1 MLPPYEIKAK
11 DFTHVLRGYAVEE
24 VDEYCAFAL
33 DKYTEL
39 YRENDALEQRIAS
52 LEAELA
58 HFREDEESI
67 RSALVDAKR
76 ASTRIV
82 EEATERSKVILHSA
96 KLNCDR
102 ILSEFRSAVSE
113 ERDELLLL
121 RAMVKK
127 FKDDLFATYKTHIEY
142 IERIAPELDSLDE
155 SEFSDEA
162 VLRLAVESIKGS
174 IREDVSTTDGDV
186 PLPTDGADASGA
198 ADGAVATAAA
208 DGDSAAGVAVPN
220 GAATNGAANA
230 ETENATGGNAET
242 ADDAADACDDST
254 VTDEVGAVDA
264 ENIESDDIAADGA
277 ENIAYDDAAA
287 DGAELADNAA
297 GADGGIPV
305 IAAAAS
311 GTVDGAT
318 NGAVSGA
325 ADDIVS
331 GAASGAAD
339 GSAGVSAGAAAS
351 NTADSTA
358 AEQMSIFSDE
368 DELILER
375 GGLGGFDAE
384 SADDE
389 EDDFLAFPE
398 ELTSHGDDTESD
410 AIGDLL
416 SDIRDDSNG

>member
-11 DFTHVLRGYAVEE
+11 EFTHVLRGYAVEE

-39 YRENDALEQRIAS
+39 YRENDALEQKIAS

-127 FKDDLFATYKTHIEY
+127 FKDDLFSAYKTHIEY

-174 IREDVSTTDGDV
+174 IREDESTADGDI
-186 PLPTDGADASGA
+186 PLPTDDAASDAAEEAAQIDSDTAESEATETAGTDELTGQTDSAAEGDVQNADGAAYAAENGGVADESNGDA
-198 ADGAVATAAA
+198 ADGAALDAV
-208 DGDSAAGVAVPN
+208 DDEQIDSA
-220 GAATNGAANA
+220 
-230 ETENATGGNAET
+230 GG
-242 ADDAADACDDST
+242 
-254 VTDEVGAVDA
+254 
-264 ENIESDDIAADGA
+264 
-277 ENIAYDDAAA
+277 
-287 DGAELADNAA
+287 
-297 GADGGIPV
+297 
-305 IAAAAS
+305 
-311 GTVDGAT
+311 
-318 NGAVSGA
+318 
-325 ADDIVS
+325 ADDIPTD
-331 GAASGAAD
+331 GDAPDDMDAD
-339 GSAGVSAGAAAS
+339 IAEDSADSSGSASNNAS
-351 NTADSTA
+351 VGTETSIPVMNADSGTA
-358 AEQMSIFSDE
+358 GVQMSLFSDE
-368 DELILER
+368 DELVLER
-375 GGLGGFDAE
+375 SELGGFDAE
-384 SADDE
+384 MPDE
-389 EDDFLAFPE
+389 NDEDDDFLAFPE
-398 ELTSHGDDTESD
+398 ELGSAPDNSTGDELNSLLDDIRGESD
-410 AIGDLL
+410 D
-416 SDIRDDSNG
+416 

>member
-11 DFTHVLRGYAVEE
+11 EFTHVLRGYAVEE

-39 YRENDALEQRIAS
+39 YRENDALEQKIAS

-127 FKDDLFATYKTHIEY
+127 FKDDLFSAYKTHIEY

-174 IREDVSTTDGDV
+174 IREDESTADGDI
-186 PLPTDGADASGA
+186 PLPTDDAASDAAEEAAQIDSDTAESEATETAGTDELTGQTDSAAEGDVQNADGAAYAAENGGAADESNGDA
-198 ADGAVATAAA
+198 ADGAALDAV
-208 DGDSAAGVAVPN
+208 DDEQIDSA
-220 GAATNGAANA
+220 
-230 ETENATGGNAET
+230 GG
-242 ADDAADACDDST
+242 
-254 VTDEVGAVDA
+254 
-264 ENIESDDIAADGA
+264 
-277 ENIAYDDAAA
+277 
-287 DGAELADNAA
+287 
-297 GADGGIPV
+297 
-305 IAAAAS
+305 
-311 GTVDGAT
+311 
-318 NGAVSGA
+318 
-325 ADDIVS
+325 ADDIPTDGDAPDDMDADIAED
-331 GAASGAAD
+331 GADSS
-339 GSAGVSAGAAAS
+339 GSASNNAS
-351 NTADSTA
+351 VGTETSIPVMNADSGTA
-358 AEQMSIFSDE
+358 GVQMSLFSDE
-368 DELILER
+368 DELVLER
-375 GGLGGFDAE
+375 SELGGFDAE
-384 SADDE
+384 MPDE
-389 EDDFLAFPE
+389 NDEDDDFLAFPE
-398 ELTSHGDDTESD
+398 ELGSAPDNSTGDELNSLLDDIRGESD
-410 AIGDLL
+410 D
-416 SDIRDDSNG
+416 

>member
-11 DFTHVLRGYAVEE
+11 EFTHVLRGYAVEE

-39 YRENDALEQRIAS
+39 YRENDALEQKIAS

-127 FKDDLFATYKTHIEY
+127 FKDDLFSAYKTHIEY
-142 IERIAPELDSLDE
+142 IELIAPELDSLDE

-174 IREDVSTTDGDV
+174 IREDESTADGDI
-186 PLPTDGADASGA
+186 PLPTDDAASDAAEEAAQIDSDTAESEATETAGTDELTGQTDSAAEGDVQNADGAAYAAENGGVADESNGDA
-198 ADGAVATAAA
+198 ADGAALDAV
-208 DGDSAAGVAVPN
+208 DDEQIDSA
-220 GAATNGAANA
+220 
-230 ETENATGGNAET
+230 GG
-242 ADDAADACDDST
+242 
-254 VTDEVGAVDA
+254 
-264 ENIESDDIAADGA
+264 
-277 ENIAYDDAAA
+277 
-287 DGAELADNAA
+287 
-297 GADGGIPV
+297 
-305 IAAAAS
+305 
-311 GTVDGAT
+311 
-318 NGAVSGA
+318 
-325 ADDIVS
+325 ADDIPTDGDAPDDMDADIAEDGADSS
-331 GAASGAAD
+331 GPASNNASVGTETSIPVMNAD
-339 GSAGVSAGAAAS
+339 SGTAGV
-351 NTADSTA
+351 
-358 AEQMSIFSDE
+358 QMSLFSDE
-368 DELILER
+368 DELVLER
-375 GGLGGFDAE
+375 SELGGFDAE
-384 SADDE
+384 MPDE
-389 EDDFLAFPE
+389 NDEDDDFLAFPE
-398 ELTSHGDDTESD
+398 ELGSAPDNSTGDELNSLLDDIRGESD
-410 AIGDLL
+410 D
-416 SDIRDDSNG
+416 

>member
-11 DFTHVLRGYAVEE
+11 EFTHVLRGYAVEE

-39 YRENDALEQRIAS
+39 YRENDALEQKIAS

-174 IREDVSTTDGDV
+174 IREDESTTDGDV
-186 PLPTDGADASGA
+186 PLPTDAAASGA
-198 ADGAVATAAA
+198 AADAAQTDSDTAESEAAETVGTDGLPEQTDSAAEGDVQDADDTADAAENGAADESNGDAA
-208 DGDSAAGVAVPN
+208 DGEAL
-220 GAATNGAANA
+220 
-230 ETENATGGNAET
+230 
-242 ADDAADACDDST
+242 DAADDVPIDSAGGADDIS
-254 VTDEVGAVDA
+254 TDEDA
-264 ENIESDDIAADGA
+264 PDAMDADIAADGA
-277 ENIAYDDAAA
+277 D
-287 DGAELADNAA
+287 
-297 GADGGIPV
+297 
-305 IAAAAS
+305 S
-311 GTVDGAT
+311 
-318 NGAVSGA
+318 S
-325 ADDIVS
+325 
-331 GAASGAAD
+331 
-339 GSAGVSAGAAAS
+339 GSAG
-351 NTADSTA
+351 NTASVGAETTIPVMNAKSGTA
-358 AEQMSIFSDE
+358 GEQMSLFSDE
-368 DELILER
+368 DELVLER
-375 GGLGGFDAE
+375 SELGGSFDAE
-384 SADDE
+384 MPDEDDE
-389 EDDFLAFPE
+389 DDDFLAFPE
-398 ELTSHGDDTESD
+398 ELGSAPDNSTGDELSNLLGDIRGESD
-410 AIGDLL
+410 
-416 SDIRDDSNG
+416 S

>member
-11 DFTHVLRGYAVEE
+11 EFTHVLRGYAVEE

-39 YRENDALEQRIAS
+39 YRENDALEQKIAS

-127 FKDDLFATYKTHIEY
+127 FKDDLFSAYKTHIEY

-174 IREDVSTTDGDV
+174 IREDESTADGDI
-186 PLPTDGADASGA
+186 PLPTDDAASDAAEEAAQIDSDTAESEATETAGTDELTGQTDSAAEGEVQNADGAADAAENGGAADESNRDA
-198 ADGAVATAAA
+198 ADGAALDAV
-208 DGDSAAGVAVPN
+208 DDEQIDSA
-220 GAATNGAANA
+220 
-230 ETENATGGNAET
+230 GG
-242 ADDAADACDDST
+242 
-254 VTDEVGAVDA
+254 
-264 ENIESDDIAADGA
+264 
-277 ENIAYDDAAA
+277 
-287 DGAELADNAA
+287 
-297 GADGGIPV
+297 
-305 IAAAAS
+305 
-311 GTVDGAT
+311 
-318 NGAVSGA
+318 
-325 ADDIVS
+325 ADDIPTDGDAPDDMDADIAEDGADSS
-331 GAASGAAD
+331 GPASNNASVGTETSIPVMNAD
-339 GSAGVSAGAAAS
+339 SGTAGV
-351 NTADSTA
+351 
-358 AEQMSIFSDE
+358 QMSLFSDE
-368 DELILER
+368 DELVLER
-375 GGLGGFDAE
+375 SELGGFDAE
-384 SADDE
+384 MPDE
-389 EDDFLAFPE
+389 NDEDDDFLAFPE
-398 ELTSHGDDTESD
+398 ELGSAPDNSTGDELNSLIDDIRGESD
-410 AIGDLL
+410 D
-416 SDIRDDSNG
+416 

>member
-11 DFTHVLRGYAVEE
+11 EFTHVLRGYAVEE

-39 YRENDALEQRIAS
+39 YRENDALEQKIAS

-127 FKDDLFATYKTHIEY
+127 FKDDLFSAYKTHIEY

-174 IREDVSTTDGDV
+174 IREDESTADGNI
-186 PLPTDGADASGA
+186 PLPTDDAASDAAEEAAQIDSDTAESEATETAGTDELTGQTDSAAEGDVQNADGAAYAAENGGVADESNGDA
-198 ADGAVATAAA
+198 ADGAALDAV
-208 DGDSAAGVAVPN
+208 DDEQIDSA
-220 GAATNGAANA
+220 
-230 ETENATGGNAET
+230 GG
-242 ADDAADACDDST
+242 
-254 VTDEVGAVDA
+254 
-264 ENIESDDIAADGA
+264 
-277 ENIAYDDAAA
+277 
-287 DGAELADNAA
+287 
-297 GADGGIPV
+297 
-305 IAAAAS
+305 
-311 GTVDGAT
+311 
-318 NGAVSGA
+318 
-325 ADDIVS
+325 ADDIPTDGDAPDDMDADIAEDGADSS
-331 GAASGAAD
+331 GPASNNASVGTETSIPVMNSD
-339 GSAGVSAGAAAS
+339 SGTAGV
-351 NTADSTA
+351 
-358 AEQMSIFSDE
+358 QMSLFSDE
-368 DELILER
+368 DELVLER
-375 GGLGGFDAE
+375 SELGGFDAE
-384 SADDE
+384 MPDE
-389 EDDFLAFPE
+389 NDEDDDFLAFPE
-398 ELTSHGDDTESD
+398 ELGSAPDNSTGDELNSLIDDIRGESD
-410 AIGDLL
+410 D
-416 SDIRDDSNG
+416 

>member
-11 DFTHVLRGYAVEE
+11 EFTHVLRGYAVEE

-39 YRENDALEQRIAS
+39 YRENDALEQKIAS

-127 FKDDLFATYKTHIEY
+127 FKDDLFSAYKTHIEY

-174 IREDVSTTDGDV
+174 IREDESTADGDI
-186 PLPTDGADASGA
+186 PLPTDDAASDAAEEATQIDSDTAESEATETAGTDELTGQTDSAAEGDVQNEDGAAYAAENGGVADESNGDA
-198 ADGAVATAAA
+198 ADGAALDAV
-208 DGDSAAGVAVPN
+208 DDEQIDSA
-220 GAATNGAANA
+220 
-230 ETENATGGNAET
+230 GG
-242 ADDAADACDDST
+242 
-254 VTDEVGAVDA
+254 
-264 ENIESDDIAADGA
+264 
-277 ENIAYDDAAA
+277 
-287 DGAELADNAA
+287 
-297 GADGGIPV
+297 
-305 IAAAAS
+305 
-311 GTVDGAT
+311 
-318 NGAVSGA
+318 
-325 ADDIVS
+325 ADDIPTDGDAPDDMDADIAEDGADSS
-331 GAASGAAD
+331 GPASNNASVGTETSIPVMNAD
-339 GSAGVSAGAAAS
+339 SGTAGV
-351 NTADSTA
+351 
-358 AEQMSIFSDE
+358 QMSLFSDE
-368 DELILER
+368 DELVLER
-375 GGLGGFDAE
+375 SELGGFDAE
-384 SADDE
+384 MPDE
-389 EDDFLAFPE
+389 NDEDDDFLAFPE
-398 ELTSHGDDTESD
+398 ELGSAPDNSTGDELNSLIDDIRGESD
-410 AIGDLL
+410 D
-416 SDIRDDSNG
+416 

>member
-11 DFTHVLRGYAVEE
+11 EFTHVLRGYAVEE

-39 YRENDALEQRIAS
+39 YRENDALEQKIAS

-127 FKDDLFATYKTHIEY
+127 FKDDLFSAYKTHIEY
-142 IERIAPELDSLDE
+142 IERITPEIDSLDE

-174 IREDVSTTDGDV
+174 IREDESTADGDI
-186 PLPTDGADASGA
+186 PLPTDDAASDAAEEAAQIDSDTAESEATETAGTDELTGQTDSAAEGDVQNADGAAYAAENGGVADESNGDA
-198 ADGAVATAAA
+198 ADGAALDAV
-208 DGDSAAGVAVPN
+208 DDEQIDSA
-220 GAATNGAANA
+220 
-230 ETENATGGNAET
+230 GG
-242 ADDAADACDDST
+242 
-254 VTDEVGAVDA
+254 
-264 ENIESDDIAADGA
+264 
-277 ENIAYDDAAA
+277 
-287 DGAELADNAA
+287 
-297 GADGGIPV
+297 
-305 IAAAAS
+305 
-311 GTVDGAT
+311 
-318 NGAVSGA
+318 
-325 ADDIVS
+325 ADDIPTDGDAPDDMDADIAEDGADSS
-331 GAASGAAD
+331 GPASNNASVGTETSIPVMNAD
-339 GSAGVSAGAAAS
+339 SGTAGV
-351 NTADSTA
+351 
-358 AEQMSIFSDE
+358 QMSLFSDE
-368 DELILER
+368 DELVLER
-375 GGLGGFDAE
+375 SELGGFDAE
-384 SADDE
+384 MPDE
-389 EDDFLAFPE
+389 NDEDDDFLAFPE
-398 ELTSHGDDTESD
+398 ELGSAPDNSTGDELNSLLDDIRGESD
-410 AIGDLL
+410 D
-416 SDIRDDSNG
+416 

>member
-11 DFTHVLRGYAVEE
+11 EFTHVLRGYAVEE

-39 YRENDALEQRIAS
+39 YRENDALEQKIAS

-127 FKDDLFATYKTHIEY
+127 FKDDLFSAYKTHIEY

-174 IREDVSTTDGDV
+174 IREDESTADGNI
-186 PLPTDGADASGA
+186 PLPTDDAASDAAEEAAQIDSDTAESEATETAGTDELTGQTDSAAEGDVQNADGAAYAAENGGVADESNGDA
-198 ADGAVATAAA
+198 ADGAAFDAV
-208 DGDSAAGVAVPN
+208 DDEQIDSA
-220 GAATNGAANA
+220 
-230 ETENATGGNAET
+230 GG
-242 ADDAADACDDST
+242 
-254 VTDEVGAVDA
+254 
-264 ENIESDDIAADGA
+264 
-277 ENIAYDDAAA
+277 
-287 DGAELADNAA
+287 
-297 GADGGIPV
+297 
-305 IAAAAS
+305 
-311 GTVDGAT
+311 
-318 NGAVSGA
+318 
-325 ADDIVS
+325 ADDIPTDGDAPDDMDADIAEDGADSS
-331 GAASGAAD
+331 GP
-339 GSAGVSAGAAAS
+339 AS
-351 NTADSTA
+351 NNASVGTETSIPVMNADSGTTGV
-358 AEQMSIFSDE
+358 QMSLFSDE
-368 DELILER
+368 DELVLER
-375 GGLGGFDAE
+375 SELGGFDAE
-384 SADDE
+384 MPDE
-389 EDDFLAFPE
+389 NDEDDDFLAFPE
-398 ELTSHGDDTESD
+398 ELGSAPDNSTGDELNSLIDDIRGESD
-410 AIGDLL
+410 D
-416 SDIRDDSNG
+416 

>member
-11 DFTHVLRGYAVEE
+11 EFTHVLRGYAVEE

-39 YRENDALEQRIAS
+39 YRENDALEQKIAS

-127 FKDDLFATYKTHIEY
+127 FKDDLFSAYKTHIEY

-174 IREDVSTTDGDV
+174 IREDESTADGDI
-186 PLPTDGADASGA
+186 PLPTDDAASDAAEEAAQIDSDTAESEATETAGTDELTGQTDSAAEGDVQNADGAAYAAENGGAADESNGDA
-198 ADGAVATAAA
+198 ADGAALDAV
-208 DGDSAAGVAVPN
+208 DDEQIDSA
-220 GAATNGAANA
+220 
-230 ETENATGGNAET
+230 GG
-242 ADDAADACDDST
+242 
-254 VTDEVGAVDA
+254 
-264 ENIESDDIAADGA
+264 
-277 ENIAYDDAAA
+277 
-287 DGAELADNAA
+287 
-297 GADGGIPV
+297 
-305 IAAAAS
+305 
-311 GTVDGAT
+311 
-318 NGAVSGA
+318 
-325 ADDIVS
+325 ADDIPTDGDAPDDIDADIAEDGADSS
-331 GAASGAAD
+331 GPASNNASVGTETSIPVMNAD
-339 GSAGVSAGAAAS
+339 SGTAGV
-351 NTADSTA
+351 
-358 AEQMSIFSDE
+358 QMSLFSDE
-368 DELILER
+368 DELVLER
-375 GGLGGFDAE
+375 SELGGFDAE
-384 SADDE
+384 MPDE
-389 EDDFLAFPE
+389 NDEDDDFLAFPE
-398 ELTSHGDDTESD
+398 ELGSAPDNSTGDELNSLIDDIRGESD
-410 AIGDLL
+410 D
-416 SDIRDDSNG
+416 

>member
-11 DFTHVLRGYAVEE
+11 EFTHVLRGYAVEE

-39 YRENDALEQRIAS
+39 YRENDALEQKIAS

-127 FKDDLFATYKTHIEY
+127 FKDDLFSAYKTHIEY

-174 IREDVSTTDGDV
+174 IREDESTADGNI
-186 PLPTDGADASGA
+186 PLPTDDAASDAAEEAAQIDSDTAESEATETAGTDELTGQTDSAAEGDVQNADGAAYAAENGGVADESNGDA
-198 ADGAVATAAA
+198 ADGAALDAV
-208 DGDSAAGVAVPN
+208 DDEQIDSA
-220 GAATNGAANA
+220 
-230 ETENATGGNAET
+230 GG
-242 ADDAADACDDST
+242 
-254 VTDEVGAVDA
+254 
-264 ENIESDDIAADGA
+264 
-277 ENIAYDDAAA
+277 
-287 DGAELADNAA
+287 
-297 GADGGIPV
+297 
-305 IAAAAS
+305 
-311 GTVDGAT
+311 
-318 NGAVSGA
+318 
-325 ADDIVS
+325 ADDIPTDGNAPDDMDADIAEDGADSS
-331 GAASGAAD
+331 GPASNNASVGTETSIPVMNAD
-339 GSAGVSAGAAAS
+339 SGTAGV
-351 NTADSTA
+351 
-358 AEQMSIFSDE
+358 QMSLFSDE
-368 DELILER
+368 DELVLER
-375 GGLGGFDAE
+375 SELGGFDAE
-384 SADDE
+384 MPDE
-389 EDDFLAFPE
+389 NDEDDDFLAFPE
-398 ELTSHGDDTESD
+398 ELGSAPDNSTGDELNSLLDDIRGESD
-410 AIGDLL
+410 D
-416 SDIRDDSNG
+416 

>member
-11 DFTHVLRGYAVEE
+11 EFTHVLRGYAVEE

-39 YRENDALEQRIAS
+39 YRENDALEQKIAS

-127 FKDDLFATYKTHIEY
+127 FKDDLFSAYKTHIEY

-174 IREDVSTTDGDV
+174 IREDESTADGDI
-186 PLPTDGADASGA
+186 PLPTDDAASDAAEEATQIDSDTAESEATETAGTDELTGQTDSAAEGDVQNADGAAYAAENGGVDDESNGDA
-198 ADGAVATAAA
+198 ADGAAL
-208 DGDSAAGVAVPN
+208 D
-220 GAATNGAANA
+220 
-230 ETENATGGNAET
+230 
-242 ADDAADACDDST
+242 
-254 VTDEVGAVDA
+254 AVDD
-264 ENIESDDIAADGA
+264 EQID
-277 ENIAYDDAAA
+277 
-287 DGAELADNAA
+287 LA
-297 GADGGIPV
+297 GG
-305 IAAAAS
+305 
-311 GTVDGAT
+311 
-318 NGAVSGA
+318 
-325 ADDIVS
+325 ADDIPTD
-331 GAASGAAD
+331 GDAPDDMDAD
-339 GSAGVSAGAAAS
+339 IAEDSADSSGSASNNAS
-351 NTADSTA
+351 VGTETSIPVMNADSGTA
-358 AEQMSIFSDE
+358 GVQMSLFSDE
-368 DELILER
+368 DELVLER
-375 GGLGGFDAE
+375 SELGGFDAE
-384 SADDE
+384 MPDE
-389 EDDFLAFPE
+389 NDEDDDFLAFPE
-398 ELTSHGDDTESD
+398 ELGSAPDNSTGDELNSLLDDIRGESD
-410 AIGDLL
+410 D
-416 SDIRDDSNG
+416 

>member
-11 DFTHVLRGYAVEE
+11 EFTHVLRGYAVEE

-39 YRENDALEQRIAS
+39 YRENDALEQKIAS

-127 FKDDLFATYKTHIEY
+127 FKDDLFSAYKTHIEY

-174 IREDVSTTDGDV
+174 IREDESTADGDI
-186 PLPTDGADASGA
+186 PLPTDDAASDAAEEAAQIDSDTAESEATETAGTDELTGQTDSAAEGDVQNADGAAYAAENGGVADESNGDA
-198 ADGAVATAAA
+198 ADGAALDAV
-208 DGDSAAGVAVPN
+208 DDEQIDSA
-220 GAATNGAANA
+220 
-230 ETENATGGNAET
+230 GG
-242 ADDAADACDDST
+242 
-254 VTDEVGAVDA
+254 
-264 ENIESDDIAADGA
+264 
-277 ENIAYDDAAA
+277 
-287 DGAELADNAA
+287 
-297 GADGGIPV
+297 
-305 IAAAAS
+305 
-311 GTVDGAT
+311 
-318 NGAVSGA
+318 
-325 ADDIVS
+325 ADDIPTDGDAPDDMDADIAEDGADSS
-331 GAASGAAD
+331 GPASNNASVGTETSIPVMNAD
-339 GSAGVSAGAAAS
+339 SGTAGV
-351 NTADSTA
+351 
-358 AEQMSIFSDE
+358 QMSLFSDE
-368 DELILER
+368 DELVLER
-375 GGLGGFDAE
+375 SELGGFDAE
-384 SADDE
+384 MPDE
-389 EDDFLAFPE
+389 NDEDDDFLAFPE
-398 ELTSHGDDTESD
+398 ELGSSPDNSTGDELNSLIDDIRGESD
-410 AIGDLL
+410 D
-416 SDIRDDSNG
+416 

>member
-11 DFTHVLRGYAVEE
+11 EFTHVLRGYAVEE

-39 YRENDALEQRIAS
+39 YRENDALEQKIAS

-127 FKDDLFATYKTHIEY
+127 FKDDLFSAYKTHIEY

-174 IREDVSTTDGDV
+174 IREDESTADGDI
-186 PLPTDGADASGA
+186 PLPTDDAASDAAEEAAQIDSDTAESEATETAGTDELTGQTDSAAEGDVQNADGAAYAAENGGAADESNGDA
-198 ADGAVATAAA
+198 ADGAALDAV
-208 DGDSAAGVAVPN
+208 DDEQIDSA
-220 GAATNGAANA
+220 
-230 ETENATGGNAET
+230 GG
-242 ADDAADACDDST
+242 
-254 VTDEVGAVDA
+254 
-264 ENIESDDIAADGA
+264 
-277 ENIAYDDAAA
+277 
-287 DGAELADNAA
+287 
-297 GADGGIPV
+297 
-305 IAAAAS
+305 
-311 GTVDGAT
+311 
-318 NGAVSGA
+318 
-325 ADDIVS
+325 ADDIPTDGDAPDDMDADIAEDGADSS
-331 GAASGAAD
+331 GPASNNASVGTETSIPVMNAD
-339 GSAGVSAGAAAS
+339 SGTAGV
-351 NTADSTA
+351 
-358 AEQMSIFSDE
+358 QMSLFSDE
-368 DELILER
+368 DELVLER
-375 GGLGGFDAE
+375 SELGGFDAE
-384 SADDE
+384 MPDE
-389 EDDFLAFPE
+389 NDEDDDFLAFPE
-398 ELTSHGDDTESD
+398 ELGSAPDNSTGDELNSLLDDIRGESD
-410 AIGDLL
+410 D
-416 SDIRDDSNG
+416 

>member
-11 DFTHVLRGYAVEE
+11 EFTHVLRGYAVEE

-39 YRENDALEQRIAS
+39 YRENDALEQKIAS

-127 FKDDLFATYKTHIEY
+127 FKDDLFSAYKTHIEY

-174 IREDVSTTDGDV
+174 IREDESTADGDI
-186 PLPTDGADASGA
+186 PLPTDDAASDAAEEATQIDSDTAESEATETAGTDELTGQTDSAAEGDVQNADGAAYAAENGGVADESNGEA
-198 ADGAVATAAA
+198 ADGAALDAV
-208 DGDSAAGVAVPN
+208 DDEQIDSA
-220 GAATNGAANA
+220 
-230 ETENATGGNAET
+230 GG
-242 ADDAADACDDST
+242 
-254 VTDEVGAVDA
+254 
-264 ENIESDDIAADGA
+264 
-277 ENIAYDDAAA
+277 
-287 DGAELADNAA
+287 
-297 GADGGIPV
+297 
-305 IAAAAS
+305 
-311 GTVDGAT
+311 
-318 NGAVSGA
+318 
-325 ADDIVS
+325 ADDIPTDGDAPDDMDADIAEDGADSS
-331 GAASGAAD
+331 GPASNNASVGTETSIPVMNAD
-339 GSAGVSAGAAAS
+339 SGTAGV
-351 NTADSTA
+351 
-358 AEQMSIFSDE
+358 QMSLFSDE
-368 DELILER
+368 DELVLER
-375 GGLGGFDAE
+375 SELGGFDAE
-384 SADDE
+384 MPDE
-389 EDDFLAFPE
+389 NDEDDDFLAFPE
-398 ELTSHGDDTESD
+398 ELGSAPDNSTGDELNSLLDDIRGESD
-410 AIGDLL
+410 D
-416 SDIRDDSNG
+416 

>member
-11 DFTHVLRGYAVEE
+11 EFTHVLRGYAVEE

-39 YRENDALEQRIAS
+39 YRENDALEQKIAS

-127 FKDDLFATYKTHIEY
+127 FKDDLFSAYKTHIEY

-174 IREDVSTTDGDV
+174 IREDESTADGDI
-186 PLPTDGADASGA
+186 PLPTDDAASDAAEEAAQIDSDTAESEATETAGTDELTGQTDSAAEGDVQNADGAAYAAENGGAADESNGDA
-198 ADGAVATAAA
+198 ADGAALDAV
-208 DGDSAAGVAVPN
+208 DDEQIDSA
-220 GAATNGAANA
+220 
-230 ETENATGGNAET
+230 GG
-242 ADDAADACDDST
+242 
-254 VTDEVGAVDA
+254 
-264 ENIESDDIAADGA
+264 
-277 ENIAYDDAAA
+277 
-287 DGAELADNAA
+287 
-297 GADGGIPV
+297 
-305 IAAAAS
+305 
-311 GTVDGAT
+311 
-318 NGAVSGA
+318 
-325 ADDIVS
+325 ADDIPTDGDAPDDMDADIAED
-331 GAASGAAD
+331 GADSS
-339 GSAGVSAGAAAS
+339 GSASNNAS
-351 NTADSTA
+351 VGTETSIPVMNADSGTA
-358 AEQMSIFSDE
+358 GVQMSLFSDE
-368 DELILER
+368 DELVLER
-375 GGLGGFDAE
+375 SELGCFDAE
-384 SADDE
+384 MPDE
-389 EDDFLAFPE
+389 NDEDDDFLAFPE
-398 ELTSHGDDTESD
+398 ELGSAPDNSTGDELNSLIDDIRGESD
-410 AIGDLL
+410 D
-416 SDIRDDSNG
+416 

>member
-1 MLPPYEIKAK
+1 MLPPYEIKAIE
-11 DFTHVLRGYAVEE
+11 FTHVLRGYAVEE

-39 YRENDALEQRIAS
+39 YRENDALEQKIAS

-127 FKDDLFATYKTHIEY
+127 FKDDLFSAYKTHIEY

-174 IREDVSTTDGDV
+174 IREDESTADGDI
-186 PLPTDGADASGA
+186 PLPTDDAASDAAEDAAQIDSDTAESEATETAGTDGLTGQTDSAAEGDVQNADGA
-198 ADGAVATAAA
+198 ADAV
-208 DGDSAAGVAVPN
+208 
-220 GAATNGAANA
+220 
-230 ETENATGGNAET
+230 
-242 ADDAADACDDST
+242 DDAQ
-254 VTDEVGAVDA
+254 
-264 ENIESDDIAADGA
+264 N
-277 ENIAYDDAAA
+277 
-287 DGAELADNAA
+287 
-297 GADGGIPV
+297 
-305 IAAAAS
+305 
-311 GTVDGAT
+311 
-318 NGAVSGA
+318 
-325 ADDIVS
+325 
-331 GAASGAAD
+331 
-339 GSAGVSAGAAAS
+339 GSAGGAEDIPNDGDAHDDMDADIAEDGADSSGPAS
-351 NTADSTA
+351 NNASVGTETSIPVMNADSGTA
-358 AEQMSIFSDE
+358 GVQMSLFSDE
-368 DELILER
+368 DELVLER
-375 GGLGGFDAE
+375 SELGGGFDAE
-384 SADDE
+384 MPDE
-389 EDDFLAFPE
+389 NDEDDDFLAFPE
-398 ELTSHGDDTESD
+398 ELGSAPDNSTGDELNSRLDDIRGESD
-410 AIGDLL
+410 G
-416 SDIRDDSNG
+416 

>member
-1 MLPPYEIKAK
+1 MHPPYEIKAK
-11 DFTHVLRGYAVEE
+11 EFTHVLRGYAVEE

-39 YRENDALEQRIAS
+39 YRENDALEQKIAS

-127 FKDDLFATYKTHIEY
+127 FKDDLFSAYKTHIEY

-174 IREDVSTTDGDV
+174 IREDESTADGDI
-186 PLPTDGADASGA
+186 PLPTDDAASDAAEEAAQIDSDTAESEATETAGTDELTGQTDSAAEGDVQNADGAAYAAENGGVADESNGDA
-198 ADGAVATAAA
+198 ADGAALDAV
-208 DGDSAAGVAVPN
+208 DDEQIDSA
-220 GAATNGAANA
+220 
-230 ETENATGGNAET
+230 GG
-242 ADDAADACDDST
+242 
-254 VTDEVGAVDA
+254 
-264 ENIESDDIAADGA
+264 
-277 ENIAYDDAAA
+277 
-287 DGAELADNAA
+287 
-297 GADGGIPV
+297 
-305 IAAAAS
+305 
-311 GTVDGAT
+311 
-318 NGAVSGA
+318 
-325 ADDIVS
+325 ADDIPTDGDAPDDMDADIAEDGADSS
-331 GAASGAAD
+331 GPASNNASVGTETSIPVMNAD
-339 GSAGVSAGAAAS
+339 SGTAGV
-351 NTADSTA
+351 
-358 AEQMSIFSDE
+358 QMSLFSDE
-368 DELILER
+368 DELVLER
-375 GGLGGFDAE
+375 SELGGFDAE
-384 SADDE
+384 MPDE
-389 EDDFLAFPE
+389 NDEDDDFLAFPE
-398 ELTSHGDDTESD
+398 ELGSAPDNSTGDELNSLLDDIRGESD
-410 AIGDLL
+410 D
-416 SDIRDDSNG
+416 

>member
-162 VLRLAVESIKGS
+162 ALRLAVESIKGS

-198 ADGAVATAAA
+198 AANVTAEAA
-208 DGDSAAGVAVPN
+208 DDSAVSA
-220 GAATNGAANA
+220 AATNDAANA
-230 ETENATGGNAET
+230 ETENATGDIAET
-242 ADDAADACDDST
+242 ADDAANACDDST

-318 NGAVSGA
+318 NGAV
-325 ADDIVS
+325 
-331 GAASGAAD
+331 SGAAD

>member
-11 DFTHVLRGYAVEE
+11 EFTHVLRGYAVEE

-39 YRENDALEQRIAS
+39 YRENDALEQKIAS

-127 FKDDLFATYKTHIEY
+127 FKDDLFSAYKTHIEY

-174 IREDVSTTDGDV
+174 IREDESTADGDI
-186 PLPTDGADASGA
+186 PLPTDDAASDAAEEAAQIDSDTAESEATETAGTDELTGQTDSAAEGDIQDEDGAAYAAENGGVADESNGDA
-198 ADGAVATAAA
+198 ADGAALDAV
-208 DGDSAAGVAVPN
+208 DDEQIDSA
-220 GAATNGAANA
+220 
-230 ETENATGGNAET
+230 GG
-242 ADDAADACDDST
+242 
-254 VTDEVGAVDA
+254 
-264 ENIESDDIAADGA
+264 
-277 ENIAYDDAAA
+277 
-287 DGAELADNAA
+287 
-297 GADGGIPV
+297 
-305 IAAAAS
+305 
-311 GTVDGAT
+311 
-318 NGAVSGA
+318 
-325 ADDIVS
+325 ADDIPTDGDAPDDMDADIAEDSADSS
-331 GAASGAAD
+331 GPASNNASVGTETSIPVMNAD
-339 GSAGVSAGAAAS
+339 SGTAGV
-351 NTADSTA
+351 
-358 AEQMSIFSDE
+358 QMSLFSDE
-368 DELILER
+368 DELVLER
-375 GGLGGFDAE
+375 SELGGFDAE
-384 SADDE
+384 MPDE
-389 EDDFLAFPE
+389 NDEDDDFLAFPE
-398 ELTSHGDDTESD
+398 ELGSAPDNSTGDELNSLLDDIRGESD
-410 AIGDLL
+410 D
-416 SDIRDDSNG
+416 

>member
-11 DFTHVLRGYAVEE
+11 EFTHVLRGYAVEE

-39 YRENDALEQRIAS
+39 YRENDALEQKIAS

-82 EEATERSKVILHSA
+82 KEATERSKVILHSA

-127 FKDDLFATYKTHIEY
+127 FKDDLFSAYKTHIEY

-174 IREDVSTTDGDV
+174 IREDESTADGDI
-186 PLPTDGADASGA
+186 PLPTDDAAEEAAQIDSDTAESEATETAGTDELTGQTDSAAEGDVQNADGAAYAAENGGVADESNGDA
-198 ADGAVATAAA
+198 ADGAALDAV
-208 DGDSAAGVAVPN
+208 DDEQIDSA
-220 GAATNGAANA
+220 
-230 ETENATGGNAET
+230 GG
-242 ADDAADACDDST
+242 
-254 VTDEVGAVDA
+254 
-264 ENIESDDIAADGA
+264 
-277 ENIAYDDAAA
+277 
-287 DGAELADNAA
+287 
-297 GADGGIPV
+297 
-305 IAAAAS
+305 
-311 GTVDGAT
+311 
-318 NGAVSGA
+318 
-325 ADDIVS
+325 ADDIPTDGDAPDDMDADIAEDGADSS
-331 GAASGAAD
+331 GPASNNASVGTETSIPVMNAD
-339 GSAGVSAGAAAS
+339 SGTAGV
-351 NTADSTA
+351 
-358 AEQMSIFSDE
+358 QMSLFSDE
-368 DELILER
+368 DELVLER
-375 GGLGGFDAE
+375 SELGGFDAE
-384 SADDE
+384 MPDE
-389 EDDFLAFPE
+389 NDEDDDFLAFPE
-398 ELTSHGDDTESD
+398 ELGSAPDNSTGDELNSLIDDIRGESD
-410 AIGDLL
+410 D
-416 SDIRDDSNG
+416 

>member
-198 ADGAVATAAA
+198 AANVTAEAA
-208 DGDSAAGVAVPN
+208 DDSAVSA
-220 GAATNGAANA
+220 AATNDAANA
-230 ETENATGGNAET
+230 ETENATGDIAET
-242 ADDAADACDDST
+242 ADDAANACDDST

>member
-11 DFTHVLRGYAVEE
+11 EFTHVLRGYAVEE

-39 YRENDALEQRIAS
+39 YRENDALEQKIAS

-127 FKDDLFATYKTHIEY
+127 FKDDLFSAYKTHIEY

-174 IREDVSTTDGDV
+174 IREDESTADGDI
-186 PLPTDGADASGA
+186 PLPTDDAASDAAEEAAQIDSDTAESEATETAGTDELTGQTDSAAEGDVQNADGAAYAAENGGVADESNGDA
-198 ADGAVATAAA
+198 ADGAALDAV
-208 DGDSAAGVAVPN
+208 DDEQIDSA
-220 GAATNGAANA
+220 
-230 ETENATGGNAET
+230 GG
-242 ADDAADACDDST
+242 
-254 VTDEVGAVDA
+254 
-264 ENIESDDIAADGA
+264 
-277 ENIAYDDAAA
+277 
-287 DGAELADNAA
+287 
-297 GADGGIPV
+297 
-305 IAAAAS
+305 
-311 GTVDGAT
+311 
-318 NGAVSGA
+318 
-325 ADDIVS
+325 ADDIPTDGDAPDDMDADIAEDGADSS
-331 GAASGAAD
+331 GPASNNASVGTETSIPVMNAD
-339 GSAGVSAGAAAS
+339 PGTAGV
-351 NTADSTA
+351 
-358 AEQMSIFSDE
+358 QMSLFSDE
-368 DELILER
+368 DELVLER
-375 GGLGGFDAE
+375 SELGGFDAE
-384 SADDE
+384 MPDE
-389 EDDFLAFPE
+389 NDEDDDFLAFPE
-398 ELTSHGDDTESD
+398 ELGSAPDNSTGDELNSLIDDIRGESD
-410 AIGDLL
+410 D
-416 SDIRDDSNG
+416 

>member
-11 DFTHVLRGYAVEE
+11 EFTHVLRGYAVEE

-39 YRENDALEQRIAS
+39 YRENDALEQKIAS

-127 FKDDLFATYKTHIEY
+127 FKDDLFSAYKTHIEY

-174 IREDVSTTDGDV
+174 IREDESTADGDI
-186 PLPTDGADASGA
+186 PLPTDDAASDAAEEAAQIDSDTAESEATETAGTDELTGQTDSAAEGDVQNADGAAYAAENGGVADESNGDA
-198 ADGAVATAAA
+198 ADGAALDAV
-208 DGDSAAGVAVPN
+208 DDEQIDSA
-220 GAATNGAANA
+220 
-230 ETENATGGNAET
+230 GG
-242 ADDAADACDDST
+242 
-254 VTDEVGAVDA
+254 
-264 ENIESDDIAADGA
+264 
-277 ENIAYDDAAA
+277 
-287 DGAELADNAA
+287 
-297 GADGGIPV
+297 
-305 IAAAAS
+305 
-311 GTVDGAT
+311 
-318 NGAVSGA
+318 
-325 ADDIVS
+325 ADDIPTDGDAPDDMDADIAEDGADSS
-331 GAASGAAD
+331 GPASNNASVGTETSIPVMNSD
-339 GSAGVSAGAAAS
+339 SGTAGV
-351 NTADSTA
+351 
-358 AEQMSIFSDE
+358 QMSLFSDE
-368 DELILER
+368 DELVLER
-375 GGLGGFDAE
+375 SELGGFDAE
-384 SADDE
+384 MPDE
-389 EDDFLAFPE
+389 NDEDDDFLAFPE
-398 ELTSHGDDTESD
+398 ELGSAPDNSTGDELNS
-410 AIGDLL
+410 LL
-416 SDIRDDSNG
+416 DDIRGGSDD

>member
-11 DFTHVLRGYAVEE
+11 EFTHVLRGYAVEE

-39 YRENDALEQRIAS
+39 YRENDALEQKIAS

-127 FKDDLFATYKTHIEY
+127 FKDDLFSAYKTHIEY

-174 IREDVSTTDGDV
+174 IREDESTADGDI
-186 PLPTDGADASGA
+186 PLPTDDAASDAAEEAAQIDSDTAESEATETAGTDELTGQTDSAAEGDVQNADGAAYAAENGGVADESNGDA
-198 ADGAVATAAA
+198 ADGAAFDAV
-208 DGDSAAGVAVPN
+208 DDEQIDSA
-220 GAATNGAANA
+220 
-230 ETENATGGNAET
+230 GG
-242 ADDAADACDDST
+242 
-254 VTDEVGAVDA
+254 
-264 ENIESDDIAADGA
+264 
-277 ENIAYDDAAA
+277 
-287 DGAELADNAA
+287 
-297 GADGGIPV
+297 
-305 IAAAAS
+305 
-311 GTVDGAT
+311 
-318 NGAVSGA
+318 
-325 ADDIVS
+325 ADDIPTDGDAPDDMDADIAEDGADSS
-331 GAASGAAD
+331 GPASNNASVGTETSIPVMNSD
-339 GSAGVSAGAAAS
+339 SGTAGV
-351 NTADSTA
+351 
-358 AEQMSIFSDE
+358 QMSLFSDE
-368 DELILER
+368 DELVLER
-375 GGLGGFDAE
+375 SELGGFDAE
-384 SADDE
+384 MPDE
-389 EDDFLAFPE
+389 NDEDDDFLAFPE
-398 ELTSHGDDTESD
+398 ELGSAPDNSTGDELNSLIDDIRGESD
-410 AIGDLL
+410 D
-416 SDIRDDSNG
+416 

>member
-11 DFTHVLRGYAVEE
+11 EFTHVLRGYAVEE

-39 YRENDALEQRIAS
+39 YRENDALEQKIAS

-127 FKDDLFATYKTHIEY
+127 FKDDLFSAYKTHIEY

-174 IREDVSTTDGDV
+174 IREDESTADGDI
-186 PLPTDGADASGA
+186 PLPTDDAASDAAEEAAQIDSDTAESEATETAGTDELTGQTDSAAEGDVQDEDGAAYAAENGGVADESNGDA
-198 ADGAVATAAA
+198 ADGAALDAV
-208 DGDSAAGVAVPN
+208 DDEQIDSA
-220 GAATNGAANA
+220 
-230 ETENATGGNAET
+230 GG
-242 ADDAADACDDST
+242 
-254 VTDEVGAVDA
+254 
-264 ENIESDDIAADGA
+264 
-277 ENIAYDDAAA
+277 
-287 DGAELADNAA
+287 
-297 GADGGIPV
+297 
-305 IAAAAS
+305 
-311 GTVDGAT
+311 
-318 NGAVSGA
+318 
-325 ADDIVS
+325 ADDIPTDGDAPDDMDADIAEDSADSS
-331 GAASGAAD
+331 GPASNNASVGTETSIPVMNAD
-339 GSAGVSAGAAAS
+339 SGTAGV
-351 NTADSTA
+351 
-358 AEQMSIFSDE
+358 QMSLFSDE
-368 DELILER
+368 DELVLER
-375 GGLGGFDAE
+375 SELGGFDAE
-384 SADDE
+384 MPDE
-389 EDDFLAFPE
+389 NDEDDDFLAFPE
-398 ELTSHGDDTESD
+398 ELGSAPDNSTGDELNSLIDDIRGESD
-410 AIGDLL
+410 D
-416 SDIRDDSNG
+416 

>member
-11 DFTHVLRGYAVEE
+11 EFTHVLRGYAVEE

-39 YRENDALEQRIAS
+39 YRENDALEQKIAS

-127 FKDDLFATYKTHIEY
+127 FKDDLFSAYKTHIEY

-174 IREDVSTTDGDV
+174 IREDESTADGDI
-186 PLPTDGADASGA
+186 PLPTDDAASDAAEEAAQNDSDTAESEATETAGTDELTGQTDSAAEGDVQNADGAAYAAENGGAADESNGDA
-198 ADGAVATAAA
+198 ADGAALDAV
-208 DGDSAAGVAVPN
+208 DDEQIDSA
-220 GAATNGAANA
+220 
-230 ETENATGGNAET
+230 GG
-242 ADDAADACDDST
+242 
-254 VTDEVGAVDA
+254 
-264 ENIESDDIAADGA
+264 
-277 ENIAYDDAAA
+277 
-287 DGAELADNAA
+287 
-297 GADGGIPV
+297 
-305 IAAAAS
+305 
-311 GTVDGAT
+311 
-318 NGAVSGA
+318 
-325 ADDIVS
+325 ADDIPTDGDAPDDMDADIAEDGADSS
-331 GAASGAAD
+331 GPASNNASVGTETSIPVMNAD
-339 GSAGVSAGAAAS
+339 SGTAGV
-351 NTADSTA
+351 
-358 AEQMSIFSDE
+358 QMSLFSDE
-368 DELILER
+368 DELVLER
-375 GGLGGFDAE
+375 SELGGFDAE
-384 SADDE
+384 MPDE
-389 EDDFLAFPE
+389 NDEDDDFLAFPE
-398 ELTSHGDDTESD
+398 ELGSAPDNSTGDELNSLIDDIRGESD
-410 AIGDLL
+410 D
-416 SDIRDDSNG
+416 

>member
-11 DFTHVLRGYAVEE
+11 EFTHVLRGYAVEE

-39 YRENDALEQRIAS
+39 YRENDALEQKIAS

-127 FKDDLFATYKTHIEY
+127 FKDDLFSAYKTHIEY

-174 IREDVSTTDGDV
+174 IREDESTADGNI
-186 PLPTDGADASGA
+186 PLPTDDAASDAAEEAAQIDSDTAESEATETAGTDELTGQTDSAAEGDVQNADGAAYAAENGGVADESNGDA
-198 ADGAVATAAA
+198 ADGAALDAV
-208 DGDSAAGVAVPN
+208 DDEQIDSA
-220 GAATNGAANA
+220 
-230 ETENATGGNAET
+230 GG
-242 ADDAADACDDST
+242 
-254 VTDEVGAVDA
+254 
-264 ENIESDDIAADGA
+264 
-277 ENIAYDDAAA
+277 
-287 DGAELADNAA
+287 
-297 GADGGIPV
+297 
-305 IAAAAS
+305 
-311 GTVDGAT
+311 
-318 NGAVSGA
+318 
-325 ADDIVS
+325 ADDIPTDGNAPDDMDADIAEDGADSS
-331 GAASGAAD
+331 GPASNNASVGTETSIPVMNAD
-339 GSAGVSAGAAAS
+339 SGTAGV
-351 NTADSTA
+351 
-358 AEQMSIFSDE
+358 QMSLFSDE
-368 DELILER
+368 DELVLER
-375 GGLGGFDAE
+375 SELGGFDAE
-384 SADDE
+384 MPDE
-389 EDDFLAFPE
+389 NDEDDYFLAFP
-398 ELTSHGDDTESD
+398 
-410 AIGDLL
+410 
-416 SDIRDDSNG
+416 

>member
-11 DFTHVLRGYAVEE
+11 EFTHVLRGYAVEE

-39 YRENDALEQRIAS
+39 YRENDALEQKIAS

-127 FKDDLFATYKTHIEY
+127 FKDDLFSAYKTHIEY

-174 IREDVSTTDGDV
+174 IREDESTADGDI
-186 PLPTDGADASGA
+186 PLPTDDAASDAAEEAAQIDSDTAESEATETAGTDELTGQTDSAAEGDVQNADGAAYAAENGGAADESNGDA
-198 ADGAVATAAA
+198 ADGAALDAV
-208 DGDSAAGVAVPN
+208 DDEQIDSA
-220 GAATNGAANA
+220 
-230 ETENATGGNAET
+230 GG
-242 ADDAADACDDST
+242 
-254 VTDEVGAVDA
+254 
-264 ENIESDDIAADGA
+264 
-277 ENIAYDDAAA
+277 
-287 DGAELADNAA
+287 
-297 GADGGIPV
+297 
-305 IAAAAS
+305 
-311 GTVDGAT
+311 
-318 NGAVSGA
+318 
-325 ADDIVS
+325 ADDIPTDGDAPDDMDADIAEDGADSS
-331 GAASGAAD
+331 GPASINASVGTETSIPVMNAD
-339 GSAGVSAGAAAS
+339 SGTAGV
-351 NTADSTA
+351 
-358 AEQMSIFSDE
+358 QMSLFSDE
-368 DELILER
+368 DELVLER
-375 GGLGGFDAE
+375 SELGGFDAE
-384 SADDE
+384 MPDE
-389 EDDFLAFPE
+389 NDEDDDFLAFPE
-398 ELTSHGDDTESD
+398 ELGSAPDNSTGDELNSLIDDIRGESD
-410 AIGDLL
+410 D
-416 SDIRDDSNG
+416 

>member
-11 DFTHVLRGYAVEE
+11 KFTHVLRGYAVEE

-39 YRENDALEQRIAS
+39 YRENDALEQKIAS

-127 FKDDLFATYKTHIEY
+127 FKDDLFSAYKTHIEY

-174 IREDVSTTDGDV
+174 IREDESTADGDI
-186 PLPTDGADASGA
+186 PLPTDDAASDAAEEAAQIDSDTAESEATETAGTDELTGQTDSAAEGDVQNADGAAYAAENGGVADESNGDA
-198 ADGAVATAAA
+198 ADGAALDAV
-208 DGDSAAGVAVPN
+208 DDEQIDSA
-220 GAATNGAANA
+220 
-230 ETENATGGNAET
+230 GG
-242 ADDAADACDDST
+242 
-254 VTDEVGAVDA
+254 
-264 ENIESDDIAADGA
+264 
-277 ENIAYDDAAA
+277 
-287 DGAELADNAA
+287 
-297 GADGGIPV
+297 
-305 IAAAAS
+305 
-311 GTVDGAT
+311 
-318 NGAVSGA
+318 
-325 ADDIVS
+325 ADDIPTDGDAPDDMDADIAEDGADSS
-331 GAASGAAD
+331 GPASNNASVGTETSIPVMNAD
-339 GSAGVSAGAAAS
+339 SGTAGV
-351 NTADSTA
+351 
-358 AEQMSIFSDE
+358 QMSLFSDE
-368 DELILER
+368 DELVLER
-375 GGLGGFDAE
+375 SELGGFDAE
-384 SADDE
+384 MPDE
-389 EDDFLAFPE
+389 NDEDDDFLAFPE
-398 ELTSHGDDTESD
+398 ELGSAPDNSTGDELNSLLDDIRGESD
-410 AIGDLL
+410 D
-416 SDIRDDSNG
+416 

>member
-11 DFTHVLRGYAVEE
+11 EFTHVLRGYAVEE

-39 YRENDALEQRIAS
+39 YRENDALEQKIAS

-127 FKDDLFATYKTHIEY
+127 FKDDLFSAYKTHIEY

-174 IREDVSTTDGDV
+174 IREDESTADGDI
-186 PLPTDGADASGA
+186 PLPTD
-198 ADGAVATAAA
+198 
-208 DGDSAAGVAVPN
+208 
-220 GAATNGAANA
+220 
-230 ETENATGGNAET
+230 
-242 ADDAADACDDST
+242 DAAS
-254 VTDEVGAVDA
+254 
-264 ENIESDDIAADGA
+264 
-277 ENIAYDDAAA
+277 DAAE
-287 DGAELADNAA
+287 DAA
-297 GADGGIPV
+297 QI
-305 IAAAAS
+305 
-311 GTVDGAT
+311 
-318 NGAVSGA
+318 
-325 ADDIVS
+325 
-331 GAASGAAD
+331 
-339 GSAGVSAGAAAS
+339 
-351 NTADSTA
+351 DSDT
-358 AEQMSIFSDE
+358 
-368 DELILER
+368 
-375 GGLGGFDAE
+375 AE
-384 SADDE
+384 S
-389 EDDFLAFPE
+389 
-398 ELTSHGDDTESD
+398 
-410 AIGDLL
+410 
-416 SDIRDDSNG
+416 

>member
-11 DFTHVLRGYAVEE
+11 EFTHVLRGYAVEE

-39 YRENDALEQRIAS
+39 YRENDALEQKIAS

-127 FKDDLFATYKTHIEY
+127 FKDDLFSAYKTHIEY

-174 IREDVSTTDGDV
+174 IREDESTADGDI
-186 PLPTDGADASGA
+186 PLPTDDAASDAAEEAAQIDSDTAESEATETAGTDELTGQTDSAAEGDVQNADGAAYAAENGGVADESNGDA
-198 ADGAVATAAA
+198 ADGAALDAV
-208 DGDSAAGVAVPN
+208 DDEQIDSA
-220 GAATNGAANA
+220 
-230 ETENATGGNAET
+230 GG
-242 ADDAADACDDST
+242 
-254 VTDEVGAVDA
+254 
-264 ENIESDDIAADGA
+264 
-277 ENIAYDDAAA
+277 
-287 DGAELADNAA
+287 
-297 GADGGIPV
+297 
-305 IAAAAS
+305 
-311 GTVDGAT
+311 
-318 NGAVSGA
+318 
-325 ADDIVS
+325 ADDIPTDGDAPDDMDADIAED
-331 GAASGAAD
+331 GADSS
-339 GSAGVSAGAAAS
+339 GSASNNAS
-351 NTADSTA
+351 VGTETSIPVMNADSGTA
-358 AEQMSIFSDE
+358 GVQMSLFSDE
-368 DELILER
+368 DELVLER
-375 GGLGGFDAE
+375 SELGGFDAE
-384 SADDE
+384 MPDE
-389 EDDFLAFPE
+389 NDEDDDFLAFPE
-398 ELTSHGDDTESD
+398 ELGSAPDNSTGDELNSLLDDIRGESD
-410 AIGDLL
+410 D
-416 SDIRDDSNG
+416 

>member
-11 DFTHVLRGYAVEE
+11 EFTHVLRGYAVEE

-39 YRENDALEQRIAS
+39 YRENDALEQKIAS

-127 FKDDLFATYKTHIEY
+127 FKDDLFSAYKTHIEY

-174 IREDVSTTDGDV
+174 IREDESTADGDI
-186 PLPTDGADASGA
+186 PLPTDDAASDAAEEAAQIDSDTAESEATETAGTDELTGQTDSAAEGDVQNADGAAYAAENGGVADESNGDA
-198 ADGAVATAAA
+198 ADGAALDAV
-208 DGDSAAGVAVPN
+208 DDEQIDSA
-220 GAATNGAANA
+220 
-230 ETENATGGNAET
+230 GG
-242 ADDAADACDDST
+242 
-254 VTDEVGAVDA
+254 
-264 ENIESDDIAADGA
+264 
-277 ENIAYDDAAA
+277 
-287 DGAELADNAA
+287 
-297 GADGGIPV
+297 
-305 IAAAAS
+305 
-311 GTVDGAT
+311 
-318 NGAVSGA
+318 
-325 ADDIVS
+325 ADDIPTDGDAPDDMDADIAEDGADSS
-331 GAASGAAD
+331 GPASNNASVGTETSIPVMNAD
-339 GSAGVSAGAAAS
+339 SGTAGV
-351 NTADSTA
+351 
-358 AEQMSIFSDE
+358 QMSLFSDE
-368 DELILER
+368 DELVLER
-375 GGLGGFDAE
+375 SELGGFDAE
-384 SADDE
+384 MPDE
-389 EDDFLAFPE
+389 NDEDDDFLAFPE
-398 ELTSHGDDTESD
+398 ELGSAPDNSTGDELNS
-410 AIGDLL
+410 LL
-416 SDIRDDSNG
+416 DDIRGGSDD

>member
-11 DFTHVLRGYAVEE
+11 EFTHVLRGYAVEE

-39 YRENDALEQRIAS
+39 YRENDALEQKIAS

-127 FKDDLFATYKTHIEY
+127 FKDDLFSAYKTHIEY

-174 IREDVSTTDGDV
+174 IREDESTADGNI
-186 PLPTDGADASGA
+186 PLPTDDAASDAAEEAAQIDSDTAESEATETAGTDELTGQTDSAAEGDVQNADGAAYAAENGGVADESNGDA
-198 ADGAVATAAA
+198 ADGAALDAV
-208 DGDSAAGVAVPN
+208 DDEQIDSA
-220 GAATNGAANA
+220 
-230 ETENATGGNAET
+230 GG
-242 ADDAADACDDST
+242 
-254 VTDEVGAVDA
+254 
-264 ENIESDDIAADGA
+264 
-277 ENIAYDDAAA
+277 
-287 DGAELADNAA
+287 
-297 GADGGIPV
+297 
-305 IAAAAS
+305 
-311 GTVDGAT
+311 
-318 NGAVSGA
+318 
-325 ADDIVS
+325 ADDIPTDGDAPDDMDADIAEDSADSS
-331 GAASGAAD
+331 GPASNNASVGTETSIPVMNAD
-339 GSAGVSAGAAAS
+339 SGTAGV
-351 NTADSTA
+351 
-358 AEQMSIFSDE
+358 QMSLFTDE
-368 DELILER
+368 DELVLER
-375 GGLGGFDAE
+375 SELGGFDAE
-384 SADDE
+384 MPDE
-389 EDDFLAFPE
+389 NDEDDDFLAFPE
-398 ELTSHGDDTESD
+398 ELGSAPDNSTGDELNSLIDDIRGESD
-410 AIGDLL
+410 D
-416 SDIRDDSNG
+416 

>member
-11 DFTHVLRGYAVEE
+11 EFTHVLRGYAVEE

-39 YRENDALEQRIAS
+39 YRENDALEQKIAS

-127 FKDDLFATYKTHIEY
+127 FKDDLFSAYKTHIEY

-174 IREDVSTTDGDV
+174 IREDESTADGDI
-186 PLPTDGADASGA
+186 PLPTDDAASDAAEEAAQIDSDTAESEATETAGTDELTGQTDSAAEGDVQNADGAAYAAENGGVADESNGDA
-198 ADGAVATAAA
+198 ADGAALDAV
-208 DGDSAAGVAVPN
+208 DDEQIDSA
-220 GAATNGAANA
+220 
-230 ETENATGGNAET
+230 GG
-242 ADDAADACDDST
+242 
-254 VTDEVGAVDA
+254 
-264 ENIESDDIAADGA
+264 
-277 ENIAYDDAAA
+277 
-287 DGAELADNAA
+287 
-297 GADGGIPV
+297 
-305 IAAAAS
+305 
-311 GTVDGAT
+311 
-318 NGAVSGA
+318 
-325 ADDIVS
+325 ADDIPTDGDAPDDMDADIAEDGADSS
-331 GAASGAAD
+331 GPASNNASVGTETSIPVMNAD
-339 GSAGVSAGAAAS
+339 SGTAGV
-351 NTADSTA
+351 
-358 AEQMSIFSDE
+358 QMSLFSDE
-368 DELILER
+368 DELVLER
-375 GGLGGFDAE
+375 SELGGFDAE
-384 SADDE
+384 MPDE
-389 EDDFLAFPE
+389 NDEDDDFLAFPE
-398 ELTSHGDDTESD
+398 ELGSSPDNSTGDELNSLLDDIRGESD
-410 AIGDLL
+410 D
-416 SDIRDDSNG
+416 

>member
-11 DFTHVLRGYAVEE
+11 EFTHVLRGYAVEE

-39 YRENDALEQRIAS
+39 YRENDALEQKIAS

-127 FKDDLFATYKTHIEY
+127 FKDDLFSAYKTHIEY

-174 IREDVSTTDGDV
+174 IREDESTADGDI
-186 PLPTDGADASGA
+186 PLPIDDAASDAAEEATQIDSDTAESEATETAGTDELTGQTDSAAEGDVQNADGAAYAAENGGVADESNGDA
-198 ADGAVATAAA
+198 ADGAALDAV
-208 DGDSAAGVAVPN
+208 DDEQIDSA
-220 GAATNGAANA
+220 
-230 ETENATGGNAET
+230 GG
-242 ADDAADACDDST
+242 
-254 VTDEVGAVDA
+254 
-264 ENIESDDIAADGA
+264 
-277 ENIAYDDAAA
+277 
-287 DGAELADNAA
+287 
-297 GADGGIPV
+297 
-305 IAAAAS
+305 
-311 GTVDGAT
+311 
-318 NGAVSGA
+318 
-325 ADDIVS
+325 ADDIPTDGDAPDDMDADIAEDGADSS
-331 GAASGAAD
+331 GPASNNASVGTETSIPVMNAD
-339 GSAGVSAGAAAS
+339 SGTAGV
-351 NTADSTA
+351 
-358 AEQMSIFSDE
+358 QMSLFSDE
-368 DELILER
+368 DELVLER
-375 GGLGGFDAE
+375 SELGGFDAE
-384 SADDE
+384 MPDE
-389 EDDFLAFPE
+389 NDEDDDFLAFPE
-398 ELTSHGDDTESD
+398 ELGSAPDNSTGDELNSLIDDIRGESD
-410 AIGDLL
+410 D
-416 SDIRDDSNG
+416 

>member
-11 DFTHVLRGYAVEE
+11 EFTHVLRGYAVEE

-39 YRENDALEQRIAS
+39 YRENDALEQKIAS

-127 FKDDLFATYKTHIEY
+127 FKDDLFSAYKTHIEY

-174 IREDVSTTDGDV
+174 IREDESTADGDI
-186 PLPTDGADASGA
+186 PLPTDDAASDAAEEAAQIDSDTAESEATETAGTDELTGQTDSAAEGDIQDEDGAAYAAENGGVADESNGDA
-198 ADGAVATAAA
+198 ADGAALDAV
-208 DGDSAAGVAVPN
+208 DDEQIDSA
-220 GAATNGAANA
+220 
-230 ETENATGGNAET
+230 GG
-242 ADDAADACDDST
+242 
-254 VTDEVGAVDA
+254 
-264 ENIESDDIAADGA
+264 
-277 ENIAYDDAAA
+277 
-287 DGAELADNAA
+287 
-297 GADGGIPV
+297 
-305 IAAAAS
+305 
-311 GTVDGAT
+311 
-318 NGAVSGA
+318 
-325 ADDIVS
+325 ADDIPTDGDAPDDMDADIAEDGADSS
-331 GAASGAAD
+331 GPASNNASVGTETSIPVMNSD
-339 GSAGVSAGAAAS
+339 SGTAGV
-351 NTADSTA
+351 
-358 AEQMSIFSDE
+358 QMSLFSDE
-368 DELILER
+368 DELVLER
-375 GGLGGFDAE
+375 SELGGFDAE
-384 SADDE
+384 MPDE
-389 EDDFLAFPE
+389 NDEDDDFLAFPE
-398 ELTSHGDDTESD
+398 ELGSAPDNSTGDELNS
-410 AIGDLL
+410 LL
-416 SDIRDDSNG
+416 DDIRGGSDD